1 MRLLICMWWCRCG
14 VDDGFGIMVVSG
26 CREYVTEPVDM
37 VLVVTGRMLYVVG
50 WAAAYYVRCCGGGLC
65 WGASSMI
72 VLMILVEYTT
82 RVVTLCA
89 CVIILCWSG
98 CDYFQCDREIYVSC
112 VLVVRVLPRS
122 MAVDGC
128 MLVPVCIV
136 FVFRICVYECVCM
149 MVCVFVY
156 WCAYVHAYVRICMCV

>member
-1 MRLLICMWWCRCG
+1 M
-14 VDDGFGIMVVSG
+14 
-26 CREYVTEPVDM
+26 
-37 VLVVTGRMLYVVG
+37 
-50 WAAAYYVRCCGGGLC
+50 YVRCCGGGLC

-72 VLMILVEYTT
+72 VLMVVVEYTT
-82 RVVTLCA
+82 RVVTLLCM
-89 CVIILCWSG
+89 CIILCG
-98 CDYFQCDREIYVSC
+98 VDVIIFNAIERYVSC
-112 VLVVRVLPRS
+112 VMVVRVGPRS
-122 MAVDGC
+122 MAVVGC

>member
-1 MRLLICMWWCRCG
+1 MAWMM
-14 VDDGFGIMVVSG
+14 GFGIMVLSG
-26 CREYVTEPVDM
+26 CRTYVTEPVDM
-37 VLVVTGRMLYVVG
+37 VLVVTGRVLYVVG

-98 CDYFQCDREIYVSC
+98 CDYFQCDREIRFMC
-112 VLVVRVLPRS
+112 
-122 MAVDGC
+122 DGGKGGAKADGG
-128 MLVPVCIV
+128 
-136 FVFRICVYECVCM
+136 R
-149 MVCVFVY
+149 
-156 WCAYVHAYVRICMCV
+156 